1 MDRGSA
7 LVPVQAWM
15 AVGKRRIPSVA
26 AALALIS
33 TLLVTAP
40 WRADAATPSSGTIGP
55 PGGTSVSWTGQTY
68 VAGAIADPVA
78 AGAGCPPQ
86 ADPVNAVCDHFF
98 LTVNVAPSYWN
109 THTGGARVTIDWSA
123 TGDTDDDF
131 DMYIYQGGSLVDQ
144 SAAGGTTSEAVFLED
159 ASGTYEV
166 RVVPFLVTNARADG
180 VAVFESVD
188 GGRPPN
194 AARGDGGLRFGPST
208 IADLQRTEG
217 EPLNFIHPG
226 PPGSGNSAHWESG
239 PFGTTTQQSWIHR
252 SVDNGDQFNVVSPV
266 GLRPNPPPGGGDTD
280 VVVDDQGAAYWTDL
294 EALVNLDCSVSND
307 NGNSWRKTSACVPTP
322 GVDRQ
327 WFALDNGTNHTIGPA
342 GAADN
347 SVFVAYR
354 EVAVGLRIFSTPG
367 STGPLD
373 PVGGL
378 VYTDSSAGSPAA
390 VAPDAT
396 CGQPRFDPVD
406 RFLYYPC
413 NSGDHLRITRGHV
426 NVEQRTGIVYTNHDA
441 PASPGG
447 GPVGDLFPALATD
460 GGGNVYAV
468 WIDESD
474 HNVYYAASTD
484 HGDTWGPAIQIN
496 GNDANSNEFVW
507 AQAGADGKLV
517 VAWLGSPSHIDSDE
531 MPSWFNDRVAAT
543 QFPWFGYVSV
553 ISNAAGSPSFIQQK
567 FTERPMYYGQICNAG
582 LACAATGGDRTMA
595 DFFGFSLDP
604 DTGAARIVYN
614 DVTSQHHGA
623 HLHEVRQLGGPTVLG
638 TTLNQ
643 AAPTNPMSDPTGD
656 AQVPHYAPGGAG
668 PNMPQYDFTNVK
680 VSRVGD
686 NLRVEMTMN
695 SLASLLPPP
704 GETSGVWL
712 TRFQALSVGEGGE
725 EAYRIFYLG
734 AESVGGAPPTFFAG
748 SGDAA
753 SVDGVPGDGCV
764 TRNPEECKIVLY
776 PAEEPAT
783 GTLDAA
789 NRRITIEVPIQGGF
803 GAGRPIKSDTIYNV
817 TGFTF
822 GRSQVPASPT
832 FSDFL
837 YTEADSTRSF
847 DFNLI
852 PQVADLVVV
861 KTDAPD
867 PVHVGQTLVYTVE
880 VTNDGPLAA
889 SGVTLTDNL
898 PKNAGFGSATTTQGS
913 CTVKPAKRLVT
924 CSLGSVAAG
933 ATVTVTISVKPTSKG
948 TITNTAQ
955 ATAASP
961 PDPNP
966 VNNKDVEATTV
977 VP

>member
-1 MDRGSA
+1 MHDRARIHASGRRVLSA
-7 LVPVQAWM
+7 
-15 AVGKRRIPSVA
+15 A
-26 AALALIS
+26 AALALAAA
-33 TLLVTAP
+33 LLIAAP
-40 WRADAATPSSGTIGP
+40 GLSGAATPSSGTIGP
-55 PGGTSVSWTGQTY
+55 PGGTRVTWTGQTY
-68 VAGAIADPVA
+68 VAAAVADPA
-78 AGAGCPPQ
+78 TGGSGCPPA

-98 LTVNVAPSYWN
+98 LTVGVEPSYWN

-131 DMYIYQGGSLVDQ
+131 DMYIYRSGSLVDQ
-144 SAAGGTTSEAVFLED
+144 SGQGGTTSESVFLEE

-166 RVVPFLVTNARADG
+166 RVVPFLVSNARADG

-194 AARGDGGLRFGPST
+194 PLRADGGLRFGPST

-226 PPGSGNSAHWESG
+226 PPGPGNSAHWESG

-252 SVDNGDQFNVVSPV
+252 SIDNGDQFNVVSPV

-280 VVVDDQGAAYWTDL
+280 VVVDDQSVAYWADL
-294 EALVNLDCSVSND
+294 EALVNVDCSVSND

-327 WFALDNGTNHTIGPA
+327 WFALDNGTNHTMGAA
-342 GAADN
+342 GAGDN
-347 SVFVAYR
+347 TVFIAYR
-354 EVAVGLRIFSTPG
+354 EAAVGLRIFSTPG
-367 STGPLD
+367 SRGPLD
-373 PVGGL
+373 PTGGL
-378 VYTDSSAGSPAA
+378 VYRDSSAGSPAP

-426 NVEQRTGIVYTNHDA
+426 DVGQRTGIVYTNVNA
-441 PASPGG
+441 SASPGG

-460 GGGNVYAV
+460 AGGNVYAV

-474 HNVYYAASTD
+474 HNVYYAASSD

-507 AQAGADGKLV
+507 AKAGNDGSLI
-517 VAWLGSPSHIDSDE
+517 VAWLGSPSHTDSDE
-531 MPSWFNDRVAAT
+531 MPSWFNDRIAAT

-553 ISNAAGSPSFIQQK
+553 ITNATSSTPSFVQQK

-582 LACAATGGDRTMA
+582 LTCAATGGDRTMA
-595 DFFGFSLDP
+595 DYFGFSLDP
-604 DTGAARIVYN
+604 DTGAARIVYD

-623 HLHEVRQLGGPTVLG
+623 HLHEVRQLGGPTVFG
-638 TTLNQ
+638 TTVNQ
-643 AAPTNPMSDPTGD
+643 VVPASPMADRTGD

-668 PNMPQYDFTNVK
+668 ANLPQYDFTNVS

-686 NLRVEMTMN
+686 DLRVQMTMN

-734 AESVGGAPPTFFAG
+734 AESTAGGPPAFFAG

-753 SVDGVPGDGCV
+753 SESGVPGNGCV
-764 TRNPEECKIVLY
+764 TRNPEECKITLY
-776 PAEEPAT
+776 PAEVEAT
-783 GTLDAA
+783 GSLDVGS
-789 NRRITIEVPIQGGF
+789 RTITVQVPIQGGF

-822 GRSQVPASPT
+822 GRSQPPASPT

-847 DFNLI
+847 DFSLI
-852 PQVADLVVV
+852 PQVADLVVN
-861 KTDAPD
+861 KTDSPD
-867 PVHVGQTLVYTVE
+867 PVHVGQTLTYTITVR
-880 VTNDGPLAA
+880 NDGPLVA
-889 SGVTLTDNL
+889 SGVTLTDTL
-898 PKNAGFGSATTTQGS
+898 PKNAGFGSVSTTQGS
-913 CTVKPAKRLVT
+913 CTAKPAKRLVT
-924 CSLGSVAAG
+924 CNLGSIAAG
-933 ATVTVTISVKPTSKG
+933 GTVTVTISVKPTSKG
-948 TITNTAQ
+948 TISNTAE
-955 ATAASP
+955 ATATSP
-961 PDPNP
+961 PDPTTPNRDTE
-966 VNNKDVEATTV
+966 VTTV
-977 VP
+977 LP